1 MCVIVDACVAPAIF
15 GLPKHEDSATVL
27 DWLQGSG
34 RLVLGG
40 RNRTELLRMKRQV
53 VNYVQELQRG
63 RRIRQ
68 ISDAEIAPVEQQLK
82 AEAYFSSDDPH
93 VLALGIA
100 SGARTLCTS
109 DDKLIADWK
118 NARFISNPRGAI
130 YKTKAHRHLLVHTPS
145 CRVGG

>member
-15 GLPKHEDSATVL
+15 GLPKNEDSATLL
-27 DWLQGSG
+27 DWLQGPG

-40 RNRTELLRMKRQV
+40 RNRDELLLMKRQV
-53 VNYVQELQRG
+53 VSYVQELQRG
-63 RRIRQ
+63 RRVRQ
-68 ISDAEIAPVEQQLK
+68 IADAEIAPIERHLK
-82 AEAYFSSDDPH
+82 AEAGYSSDDPH

-118 NARFISNPRGAI
+118 DARVISNPRGAI
-130 YKTKAHRHLLVHTPS
+130 YKTRAHRHLLVHTPS